1 MSQISTPDWQSR
13 GRGFE
18 SRLLQRASGNDDL
31 PKILFGGAST
41 QIMDIDLM
49 IRIDNEG
56 NFTHVFYEG
65 NWISVKTY
73 NAIQREKD
81 PNAYD

>member
-1 MSQISTPDWQSR
+1 
-13 GRGFE
+13 
-18 SRLLQRASGNDDL
+18 
-31 PKILFGGAST
+31 
-41 QIMDIDLM
+41 MDIDLM